1 MGFLAFNPQ
10 PQTPMNPIAL
20 PIAELK
26 SALSGISK
34 VLNIKAALPVLH
46 HVKVERTSDGWIAL
60 TGTDLDRFVTLRLEH
75 PAEGPPLA
83 VLIPYE
89 QLLQLSKNCSKDE
102 RLLIETTA
110 EGTLIRFALANNLGA
125 SKVKPLPVDQFP
137 QVPRIKTEAVP
148 LTPSVRESLHQ
159 ALECASTDETRY
171 ILNGVFIDA
180 SNPKAFNVVG
190 TDGRHLY
197 SANSFTLPIKLS
209 LLIPS
214 HKFLGWKEFNS
225 DGEWQMKA
233 DSDHIQLSSRRWRF
247 ITRQIQGNYPNWRQT
262 VPNPAD
268 DKTHITLD
276 PTKLETLIKLVQ
288 RIPCHDPDRYQ
299 TIGLEWRDGQF
310 LLLGKDGDNEP
321 WTRVP
326 VSDVQGKGPEMCIFL
341 SRRFLIKALS
351 YGMNTISLVDSMH
364 PLRFHTKA
372 KQMIVMPLR
381 MDPGQPPTQQPK
393 PVNMSAPR
401 QPVPS
406 PPPIPTPMIT
416 NPTSEGP
423 APSTE
428 AKNAVE
434 EAIDMTLLIRDKL
447 NDGFNLL
454 RDLSVKLKTIN
465 RDQKA
470 SAREMQSV
478 RSTLRSIQGLKI

>member
-1 MGFLAFNPQ
+1 
-10 PQTPMNPIAL
+10 MNPIAL
-20 PIAELK
+20 PIGELK

-34 VLNIKAALPVLH
+34 VINHKATLPALLC
-46 HVKVERTSDGWIAL
+46 VKVERTSDGWIAL
-60 TGTDLDRFVTLRLEH
+60 TGSDLDRFVTLRLEH

-83 VLIPYE
+83 VLVPYD
-89 QLLQLSKNCSKDE
+89 QLLQLSKNCGKEE
-102 RLLIETTA
+102 RLLIETTP
-110 EGTLIRFALANNLGA
+110 EGTVIKFALANNLGA
-125 SKVKPLPVDQFP
+125 SKVKPFPVDQFP
-137 QVPRIKTEAVP
+137 QVPRIKTDAVP
-148 LTPSVRESLHQ
+148 LPPAVRESLHQ
-159 ALECASTDETRY
+159 ALDCSSTDETRY
-171 ILNGVFIDA
+171 ILNGAFIDA

-209 LLIPS
+209 VLIPS
-214 HKFLGWKEFNS
+214 HKFLGWKEFNQ

-233 DSDHIQLSSRRWRF
+233 DSDNIQLSSRRWRF

-276 PTKLETLIKLVQ
+276 PSKLETLIKLVQ

-299 TIGLEWRDGQF
+299 TIGLEWRDGQV
-310 LLLGKDGDNEP
+310 LLLGKDSDNEP

-326 VSDVQGKGPEMCIFL
+326 VSDVQGKGPEMSIFL
-341 SRRFLIKALS
+341 SRRFLIKAFG

-381 MDPGQPPTQQPK
+381 MDSGQPTK
-393 PVNMSAPR
+393 PVNMPAPR
-401 QPVPS
+401 LHV
-406 PPPIPTPMIT
+406 PPPTPTPMIT

-423 APSTE
+423 PPSSDQKTPM
-428 AKNAVE
+428 E
-434 EAIDMTLLIRDKL
+434 EAIDTTLIIRDKL

-454 RDLSVKLKTIN
+454 RDLSVKLKGIN

-478 RSTLRSIQGLKI
+478 RSTLRSIQGMKI